1 MIDANLYTFLNAQTV
16 VTDIVSSRI
25 YPEILESDPTYPAIT
40 YRIESHDFDRTFEG
54 NGGFVRS
61 DYMLDAW
68 SQTHSGAITLSNA
81 IRTALMNHSG
91 SFGGINVNKILV
103 SSGPVTVFEDSVE
116 AYRITQIFS
125 IWHKE
130 G

>member
-1 MIDANLYTFLNAQTV
+1 MIDANLYTYLTAQAGITS
-16 VTDIVSSRI
+16 IVSDRV
-25 YPEILESDPTYPAIT
+25 YPEQLKAKPVFPAIT
-40 YRIESHDFDRTFEG
+40 YRIESHDFDRTHEG

-68 SQTHSGAITLSNA
+68 SVSHSGAITLSNA
-81 IRTALMNHSG
+81 IRTALMNVSG
-91 SFGGINVNKILV
+91 AFGGIDVNPILV
-103 SSGPVTVFEDSVE
+103 TSGPVTVFEESVK